1 MSMDLE
7 TRIRIA
13 IENSEAVENIGDVK
27 KSLKD
32 LKSLAFEAGAAG
44 SASLDKIK
52 AAGGELSDKMAD
64 VNQSFK
70 SFGSDTK
77 KLDTIV
83 QGVQAIGAGFQIV
96 QGASALFG
104 EKNKE
109 LEKTLVKLN
118 ATMAIAN
125 GLQQAASLIQK
136 ETALGTALMTAA
148 QTAYNVVIGTST
160 GLLKLFRIALISTG
174 VGALV
179 VGLGLLIANFD
190 EVKKTLQKL
199 FPPLEKIGEFFKA
212 MFQNF
217 TDFIGV
223 TSDATRAMDKMTD
236 AADKSLA
243 KNKKFMDEHG
253 DQIDEFTKKKI
264 EAVDRYNE
272 AIKKDGANLVEL
284 NKRLQ
289 REIVAIDKERAVEV
303 EKNRAAAAKTAAD
316 NAQKVYDK
324 MLKDYEKSLQ
334 DRQKLL
340 DKQLLQ
346 GEAQIYRDYANG
358 VIKSQEELDKKLE
371 QNKIDNNIKMV
382 NLLFKEA
389 DEVRNNDKLKAEEK
403 LKLLEELN
411 AKLLKLDVELNKAKA
426 KERTEAEKEEL
437 KTITGKKKDVEDA
450 IKGLGEDIKNYKPKG
465 DKKFGEFDEKGKKR
479 LGDISKGIS
488 QAQSIA
494 SEISGLLADAS
505 ANEIANI
512 QNETNEKLNALEIQK
527 NAGILSEE
535 EYQKK
540 KGEIQTQAA
549 AKELAAK
556 KKAFAI
562 DKAMRIS
569 QAVMGT
575 AQAVIAGMANGFP
588 LNIIMA
594 ALAGAVGAAQ
604 IAIIAGQSFNGG
616 GGGGSTNVS
625 APSAGGGAQA
635 APQPSAFFGLG
646 KSNLNAGGGK
656 GDSQRVYVV
665 ESDITNVQ
673 GRMAKTRERS
683 TLGG

>member
-556 KKAFAI
+556 NKAFAI

>member
-7 TRIRIA
+7 TRIQIA

-190 EVKKTLQKL
+190 EVKKTLQNL
-199 FPPLEKIGEFFKA
+199 FPALEKIGEFFKA

-656 GDSQRVYVV
+656 GDSQRVSVV
-665 ESDITNVQ
+665 EADTTTVQ

>member
-32 LKSLAFEAGAAG
+32 LKSLAVEAGAAG

-64 VNQSFK
+64 INQSFK

-77 KLDTIV
+77 KLDTVV
-83 QGVQAIGAGFQIV
+83 QGIQAIGAGFQVV

-104 EKNKE
+104 EKNEE

-125 GLQQAASLIQK
+125 GLQQAASLIQR

-253 DQIDEFTKKKI
+253 DQIDEFTKRKI
-264 EAVDRYNE
+264 DAVDRYNE

-289 REIVAIDKERAVEV
+289 RELVAIDKERTVEV
-303 EKNRAAAAKTAAD
+303 EKNRKEAADKAAAE
-316 NAQKVYDK
+316 AQRVYDK
-324 MLKDYEKSLQ
+324 MLKDYEKYLQ

-340 DKQLLQ
+340 DKELLQ
-346 GEAQIYRDYANG
+346 GEAKIYRDYGNG

-371 QNKIDNNIKMV
+371 QNKTDNNIKMV

-411 AKLLKLDVELNKAKA
+411 AKLLKLDIELNKAKA

-450 IKGLGEDIKNYKPKG
+450 IKGLGEDIKDYKPKS

-488 QAQSIA
+488 KAQSIA
-494 SEISGLLADAS
+494 SEIGGLLADAS
-505 ANEIANI
+505 ASEIANI

-527 NAGILSEE
+527 NAGILTEE

>member
-303 EKNRAAAAKTAAD
+303 EKNRKAAAETAACHRHG
-316 NAQKVYDK
+316 A
-324 MLKDYEKSLQ
+324 
-334 DRQKLL
+334 
-340 DKQLLQ
+340 
-346 GEAQIYRDYANG
+346 
-358 VIKSQEELDKKLE
+358 
-371 QNKIDNNIKMV
+371 
-382 NLLFKEA
+382 
-389 DEVRNNDKLKAEEK
+389 
-403 LKLLEELN
+403 
-411 AKLLKLDVELNKAKA
+411 
-426 KERTEAEKEEL
+426 RT
-437 KTITGKKKDVEDA
+437 
-450 IKGLGEDIKNYKPKG
+450 
-465 DKKFGEFDEKGKKR
+465 
-479 LGDISKGIS
+479 
-488 QAQSIA
+488 
-494 SEISGLLADAS
+494 
-505 ANEIANI
+505 
-512 QNETNEKLNALEIQK
+512 
-527 NAGILSEE
+527 
-535 EYQKK
+535 
-540 KGEIQTQAA
+540 AA
-549 AKELAAK
+549 ARA
-556 KKAFAI
+556 
-562 DKAMRIS
+562 R
-569 QAVMGT
+569 
-575 AQAVIAGMANGFP
+575 
-588 LNIIMA
+588 
-594 ALAGAVGAAQ
+594 
-604 IAIIAGQSFNGG
+604 
-616 GGGGSTNVS
+616 
-625 APSAGGGAQA
+625 
-635 APQPSAFFGLG
+635 
-646 KSNLNAGGGK
+646 
-656 GDSQRVYVV
+656 
-665 ESDITNVQ
+665 
-673 GRMAKTRERS
+673 
-683 TLGG
+683 

>member
-7 TRIRIA
+7 TRIQIA

-77 KLDTIV
+77 RLDTVV
-83 QGVQAIGAGFQIV
+83 QGIQGISAGFQIA

-104 EKNKE
+104 KNNEE
-109 LEKTLVKLN
+109 LEKTLIKLN

-625 APSAGGGAQA
+625 APSAGGGGQA